1 MGRILDT
8 LKRHEPGIYWLAV
21 DLAGRGRGSAAIKQ
35 AIMEE
40 VELANEARA
49 SEGKQTLQIDVWEVA
64 V

>member
-8 LKRHEPGIYWLAV
+8 LKAIEPGIYWLAV
-21 DLAGRGRGSAAIKQ
+21 DMAGRGKGSAEIKQ

-49 SEGKQTLQIDVWEVA
+49 SEGKPVLSIDVWSA
-64 V
+64 A